1 MSPYISLHL
10 PRSPYISRV
19 PAAHELLVRL
29 GDRNVHEDDQDARLR
44 RAGERR
50 GVELQ
55 LLQRVP
61 HLVLLSEAYY
71 QAEM

>member
-50 GVELQ
+50 GGGGGGGGGGDANQ
-55 LLQRVP
+55 
-61 HLVLLSEAYY
+61 VLARGLS
-71 QAEM
+71 